1 MIRSICDKYGI
12 LLIIDEVQSGFG
24 RFGKMFAC
32 EQYSIVPDIMV
43 LGKGITSGYIPMG
56 AAIVREEIA
65 KKFEG
70 GPKEALKHSYTFEGS
85 PVACAAALA
94 NIEIIEREKLVE
106 NSKIMGK
113 YLFEQLQSLN
123 RHDVVGEIRGGFGL
137 NCEVEL
143 FKDVETKQQ
152 FTPEENNR
160 IGRLLK
166 QRLMESGLF
175 GLFTNPIPVVP
186 PLIITKSEIDEIVGK
201 FNKVIGE
208 IAKQL

>member
-1 MIRSICDKYGI
+1 
-12 LLIIDEVQSGFG
+12 
-24 RFGKMFAC
+24 
-32 EQYSIVPDIMV
+32 
-43 LGKGITSGYIPMG
+43 MG

-106 NSKIMGK
+106 NSKMMGK

-166 QRLMESGLF
+166 QRFMESGLF
-175 GLFTNPIPVVP
+175 GSFTNPIPVVP

-201 FNKVIGE
+201 FDKVIGE